1 MDRLKDH
8 INLHFIGQVK
18 RKHEEATKENNGAE
32 SNASSLAKKMKIK
45 EENTE
50 TTSSTSS
57 STTSEVPQ
65 LMPQL
70 LQVSKH
76 SRPGS
81 PQNNPLSSSR
91 SSPPSST
98 ENADQPSTVA
108 SSTGQLKCNSCDIGF
123 SHLSNFVAHKKY
135 YCRGMQATLRNIST
149 ASKEGSNGSESP
161 SK

>member
-18 RKHEEATKENNGAE
+18 RKHEEASKENNGAE
-32 SNASSLAKKMKIK
+32 SNAKKMKIK
-45 EENTE
+45 EENNE
-50 TTSSTSS
+50 TSSTS
-57 STTSEVPQ
+57 TTSEP
-65 LMPQL
+65 LPQL
-70 LQVSKH
+70 LQISKH

-81 PQNNPLSSSR
+81 PQQPLGSPQSSVDG
-91 SSPPSST
+91 
-98 ENADQPSTVA
+98 EPSTVA
-108 SSTGQLKCNSCDIGF
+108 PPTGQLKCNSCDIGF

>member
-45 EENTE
+45 EENE

-81 PQNNPLSSSR
+81 PQNPISSR

>member
-45 EENTE
+45 EENE

-81 PQNNPLSSSR
+81 PQNPLSSR